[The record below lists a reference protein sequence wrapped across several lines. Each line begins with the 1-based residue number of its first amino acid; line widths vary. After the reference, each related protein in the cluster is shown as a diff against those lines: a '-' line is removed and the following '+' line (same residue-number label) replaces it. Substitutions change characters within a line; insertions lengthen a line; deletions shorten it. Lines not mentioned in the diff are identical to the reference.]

1 MFWWASL
8 IFTGIGL
15 IGVCDRLFY
24 GHLHAHY
31 GNIVP
36 WGLWI
41 AAYIYFIGL
50 SAGAF
55 LISSLVYVFGFKQYE
70 KIGRVALF
78 TAVVTLLMALGSVV
92 ADIGHM
98 DRAWHILVYP
108 NIKSPMAWIIWLY
121 GAYFILLSC
130 ELWLV
135 LRRDLVLGRG
145 SPGMKGKLYGCLTRF
160 GSQET
165 SGESGKRDLAR
176 IKVLASFGIP
186 LAIMFHGGV
195 GALFGVIAAR
205 PHWHSGLFP
214 ILFLLS
220 ALASGGAILIV
231 VAAVFQDG
239 WNKNRETL
247 LSLGKLVLGL
257 MLLDVIFQFSEILV
271 AFRGGIP
278 GQTEGMYLVMFG
290 PYWYIFWLW
299 QIALGTVV
307 PVFLLVFSKSKNDV
321 RWVTLAGLLI
331 AAGFFGLRLNIVIPG
346 LTTEE
351 IAGIAHA
358 IASAR
363 YGADYFPSISEFLL
377 SIGVLGMG
385 LLLFGIGEK
394 YLPNENEGSH
404 NVHV

>member
-1 MFWWASL
+1 MSKLKMMFWWASL

-15 IGVCDRLFY
+15 IGVCSRLFY

-36 WGLWI
+36 WGFWI

-145 SPGMKGKLYGCLTRF
+145 Y
-160 GSQET
+160 
-165 SGESGKRDLAR
+165 
-176 IKVLASFGIP
+176 
-186 LAIMFHGGV
+186 
-195 GALFGVIAAR
+195 
-205 PHWHSGLFP
+205 
-214 ILFLLS
+214 
-220 ALASGGAILIV
+220 
-231 VAAVFQDG
+231 
-239 WNKNRETL
+239 
-247 LSLGKLVLGL
+247 
-257 MLLDVIFQFSEILV
+257 
-271 AFRGGIP
+271 
-278 GQTEGMYLVMFG
+278 
-290 PYWYIFWLW
+290 
-299 QIALGTVV
+299 
-307 PVFLLVFSKSKNDV
+307 
-321 RWVTLAGLLI
+321 
-331 AAGFFGLRLNIVIPG
+331 
-346 LTTEE
+346 
-351 IAGIAHA
+351 
-358 IASAR
+358 
-363 YGADYFPSISEFLL
+363 
-377 SIGVLGMG
+377 
-385 LLLFGIGEK
+385 
-394 YLPNENEGSH
+394 
-404 NVHV
+404 